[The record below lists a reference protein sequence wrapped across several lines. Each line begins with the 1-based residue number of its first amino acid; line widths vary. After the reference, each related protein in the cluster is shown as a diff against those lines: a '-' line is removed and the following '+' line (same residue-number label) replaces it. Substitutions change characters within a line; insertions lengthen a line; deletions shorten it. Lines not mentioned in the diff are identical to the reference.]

1 MSTQL
6 SSPATYDVANM
17 IFGKAIAGSAGAAN
31 GNGPA
36 IKYFRIPIST
46 RNADGTIGEL
56 VFQTEELFSFGVSR
70 NTDQQTGKVT
80 GYTFPLCMWNKDGA
94 SDTEKAFSTVIDQV
108 VERCKD
114 HLVLDSTKVEI
125 KKFNLKR
132 DGLDSLGN
140 FMYWKRDDD
149 GQILMDKGPVL
160 YPKLIESKKNN
171 KIITGMFDSNGD
183 DIDPLSLEKKFCWVK
198 AAIKIES
205 IYVGSKI
212 SLQVKVYEAEVRLVE
227 TGARRLLQR
236 PRADARVTL
245 ARSEAASAAPVVT
258 NAINEEAYE
267 DDEPI
272 RDDEGE
278 ELSVPVKAPTPPPAV
293 EAAPVRK
300 VVRKVV
306 PKK

>member
-6 SSPATYDVANM
+6 SIPTGYNVANM
-17 IFGKAIAGSAGAAN
+17 RFGKVIVGTAGTPGA
-31 GNGPA
+31 GPA
-36 IKYFRIPIST
+36 IKFYRIPVST
-46 RNADGTIGEL
+46 MNKDGTIGEL
-56 VFQTEELFSFGVSR
+56 VFQTEELFSFGVSE
-70 NTDQQTGKVT
+70 NKDSETGKVT
-80 GYTFPLCMWNKDGA
+80 GYTLPLCMWNKDA
-94 SDTEKAFSTVIDQV
+94 PTDAEKAFTHVLEEV
-108 VERCKD
+108 VEKCKD
-114 HLVLDSTKVEI
+114 HLLLEQTKDDVCKYELERSDLKNMNSFI
-125 KKFNLKR
+125 YRKKEK
-132 DGLDSLGN
+132 GKVIEGV
-140 FMYWKRDDD
+140 
-149 GQILMDKGPVL
+149 GPVL

-171 KIITGMFDSNGD
+171 KIITCMFNERGEE
-183 DIDPLSLEKKFCWVK
+183 IDPMSLIGKFCWVK

-205 IYVGSKI
+205 IYVGAKI

-272 RDDEGE
+272 RDDDEGDE
-278 ELSVPVKAPTPPPAV
+278 MSIPVKAPTPPPPV
-293 EAAPVRK
+293 ESAPVRK